1 MKAAI
6 IAGCVV
12 LSVLATVPG
21 AHADGPK
28 QTLLGEWYLNG
39 LVAGLLT
46 ASAALSS
53 KGQQG
58 LFCPPEKLTITG
70 AMLDDMMRN
79 FAKEHPVLKSHNP
92 DIPMIA
98 FLALQDI
105 FPCKPQ

>member
-12 LSVLATVPG
+12 LSVLETVPG

-28 QTLLGEWYLNG
+28 QTLLGEAYLNG
-39 LVAGLLT
+39 LATGLVA
-46 ASAALSS
+46 ASAVLSP
-53 KGQQG
+53 KAQQE

-70 AMLDDMMRN
+70 AMLDDIMRS
-79 FAKEHPVLKSHNP
+79 FAKEHPELKSHNP
-92 DIPMIA
+92 GIPTIA
-98 FLALQDI
+98 LLALRDT